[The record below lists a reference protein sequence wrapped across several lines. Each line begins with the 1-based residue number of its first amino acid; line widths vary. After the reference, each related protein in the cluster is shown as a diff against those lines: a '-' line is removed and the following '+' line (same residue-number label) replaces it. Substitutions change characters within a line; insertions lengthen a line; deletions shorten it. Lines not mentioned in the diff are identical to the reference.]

1 VKDTERSGEPDCH
14 YCGGLHYGTRRGECV
29 YQCQR
34 CRLDT
39 RDDAAGF
46 SHKKCECAP
55 LPVIEPPQLECPH
68 NALRRMKDN
77 GYTFTAYICGNC
89 AQIFE
94 VKKHEEPEP
103 SREPMFD
110 RRPPWGLRDRQA

>member
-1 VKDTERSGEPDCH
+1 
-14 YCGGLHYGTRRGECV
+14 
-29 YQCQR
+29 
-34 CRLDT
+34 
-39 RDDAAGF
+39 
-46 SHKKCECAP
+46 
-55 LPVIEPPQLECPH
+55 
-68 NALRRMKDN
+68 MKDN